1 VRELTSERP
10 NSYPAVRS
18 DSPGS
23 GRDMLMA
30 CQIVERILG
39 FSLSDSEDEGFLR
52 PVWDRPW
59 KVRSFADVVN
69 A

>member
-1 VRELTSERP
+1 MRELRSGRP
-10 NSYPAVRS
+10 NSCPAVRS
-18 DSPGS
+18 DSLGS

-30 CQIVERILG
+30 RHIVERILG
-39 FSLSDSEDEGFLR
+39 FSLIDSEGEGFLR